1 MTQKRSL
8 TFIVIAIL
16 FAILAVISVTAIFSA
31 KDYADSGSLQK
42 VAAASSVSFY
52 DVKAAPIFYGAT
64 KITITKDAVSEF

>member
-52 DVKAAPIFYGAT
+52 DVKAALFFLAQP
-64 KITITKDAVSEF
+64 K